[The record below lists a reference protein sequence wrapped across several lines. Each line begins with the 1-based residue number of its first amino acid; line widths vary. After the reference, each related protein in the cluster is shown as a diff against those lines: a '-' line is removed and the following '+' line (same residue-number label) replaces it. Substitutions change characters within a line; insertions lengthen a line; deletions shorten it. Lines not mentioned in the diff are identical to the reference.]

1 MRFTITGS
9 QGMIGSRLSAYLGE
23 QGHEVHR
30 LTRETPVPEDCGH
43 VIHCAGVT
51 GDFLDRPLDTMFAH
65 VGMIEEILRNWQ
77 FESVLYLSS
86 TRLYRGVTDTA
97 EDAPLRVEPGRADDL
112 YNISKLAGEAV
123 CLAIDHPGVRVAR
136 LAHVCSCEFSSE
148 NFLDSLVRDAMTLG
162 KIVLSCGR
170 ETRRDCILLD
180 DVIALLSRIAVE
192 GRHRI
197 YNVASGT
204 SINVGRIVEIIQR
217 NTGCAVD
224 WPEANSVVKGSAPE
238 IDTRRIREEFAFKPA
253 RLEDHLGSWLC
264 ARRAEVAI
272 PGAGAGQL

>member
-123 CLAIDHPGVRVAR
+123 CLAIDHPGVRVSR
-136 LAHVCSCEFSSE
+136 LAHVCSCEFSSG
-148 NFLDSLVRDAMTLG
+148 NFLDSLVRDAMTLE

-224 WPEANSVVKGSAPE
+224 WSEAGSVVKGSAPE